1 MTTLLLLV
9 TDLEPREQGW
19 AWWLLLVAGL
29 VVMFLVLISVR
40 RRSLRPLNHRPT
52 DTTDAW
58 VEAGRRFHL
67 PPAAEGR
74 AEPPKDGDE
83 PEEPPS

>member
-1 MTTLLLLV
+1 MTSSILFI
-9 TDLEPREQGW
+9 TDLEPRAQGW
-19 AWWLLLVAGL
+19 IWWILLVIILAVVVLLLMG
-29 VVMFLVLISVR
+29 VR
-40 RRSLRPLNHRPT
+40 RWILRPMPHRPT

-58 VEAGRRFHL
+58 TEAGRRFHL